1 MSAFIK
7 AAATGLVQEPAVNA
21 VIDDATNEI
30 IFRIVFSNKVQD
42 ISWEFWSTK
51 WVLKHDNR
59 DFVDVSFA
67 AATPKGLVVP
77 VIRNVESMSILDVS
91 FTYWSNMIDDICLGR
106 TWIGSL
112 GWFGSTRSSFCWRYG
127 RRYLYHFKRRCL
139 WITFWNSNH
148 QSTTICN
155 PWHAWYFWKT
165 CRNQWKS
172 WSKYYYRP

>member
-1 MSAFIK
+1 MLLSTMPPTRLFSGLRYRTNRAIV
-7 AAATGLVQEPAVNA
+7 AWLWTLVQ
-21 VIDDATNEI
+21 D
-30 IFRIVFSNKVQD
+30 RLSK
-42 ISWEFWSTK
+42 FWSIES
-51 WVLKHDNR
+51 VLKHDNR